1 MGHFG
6 AIDETTKRLV
16 GRCVGVEW
24 LRNEREEGKGFL
36 GVRNQRAMESSLSV
50 VEVASQSEKRGVRTP
65 SRKES
70 TGGNGVRVDADARS
84 GGSGNE
90 RGNDVAVPVAV
101 NPGSMEDLKSPFEVE
116 GEA

>member
-24 LRNEREEGKGFL
+24 LRKEHEDGKGFL
-36 GVRNQRAMESSLSV
+36 GVGNQRAMESSLSV

-70 TGGNGVRVDADARS
+70 AGGNGVRVDAHARS
-84 GGSGNE
+84 GPIGNE
-90 RGNDVAVPVAV
+90 RGNNGVVPAAA
-101 NPGSMEDLKSPFEVE
+101 NPGGTEASKSPFDVE